1 MEDYSGI
8 MTAYNPHSRSPQM
21 SDRASPRMYAG
32 NPITPAHSPHHSVTS
47 SVSSRTRTPIHNL
60 TIHEY
65 RKQQHTPSSHS
76 LRGTPSGK
84 TLRRKP
90 AASSLN
96 EIERAPSTTRPTQL
110 DSGSSLRPL
119 HFSQSAHQ
127 LKSTHPNLQQQT
139 LLELSFRSQS
149 AEPRVQAGSISS
161 ISTASS
167 SGKVRYFNSRK
178 RLPKP
183 TAATGPALFPTP
195 LANVNSTQSWRS
207 QPPAPLIFST
217 DRSRSSGAQ
226 TTPTPSSFSLSR
238 FPQPPHQVDPSYS
251 SPYDEREPT
260 RPNALSFATAAPA
273 TPPATPAII
282 HYRGASFDLVNPH
295 DSLLL
300 HDIVTPS
307 RDFDSSDYL
316 PLRTSEE
323 PFSEVERTSI

>member
-1 MEDYSGI
+1 MA
-8 MTAYNPHSRSPQM
+8 AYNPHSHSPRMSERMSPQM
-21 SDRASPRMYAG
+21 YAA
-32 NPITPAHSPHHSVTS
+32 NPITPVHSPHHSVTS
-47 SVSSRTRTPIHNL
+47 SVSSRNRTPIHTL

-76 LRGTPSGK
+76 LRGQPSGK

-90 AASSLN
+90 AASALN
-96 EIERAPSTTRPTQL
+96 EVERAQTTRPTR
-110 DSGSSLRPL
+110 SGSGSLLRPL

-127 LKSTHPNLQQQT
+127 LKSTHPTLQQQT

-161 ISTASS
+161 ISTANSS
-167 SGKVRYFNSRK
+167 TKVRYFNSRK
-178 RLPKP
+178 RLPRP
-183 TAATGPALFPTP
+183 LAATGPALSASP

-207 QPPAPLIFST
+207 PALSLST
-217 DRSRSSGAQ
+217 ERSHSSNAQ
-226 TTPTPSSFSLSR
+226 TTPTPSTFSLSR
-238 FPQPPHQVDPSYS
+238 FPQPPHRIDPFF
-251 SPYDEREPT
+251 SPPPDERDST
-260 RPNALSFATAAPA
+260 RLNNVSFATAAPA

-323 PFSEVERTSI
+323 LFSEVEDTLCQLKFC